1 MKEIILHKKAIFL
14 ILAFILIGLN
24 AGAEEPTSRP
34 PGITH
39 ILGDQSMTFSLG
51 GFIPLFFIRLADG
64 TVEATNM
71 VFGAKGSLQYN
82 TYLAHTWLL
91 SFELAGALGF
101 TPNFNIYW
109 SLPLTAKISYIWYLA
124 PLELYFTLGLG
135 ANFQSFLGFSR
146 VDFITR
152 PEMGIYFLLDTK
164 LKLGLS
170 FSYWFNPQ
178 FASAEQEATKPG
190 QSRIGNFMD
199 VSISLIYHL

>member
-1 MKEIILHKKAIFL
+1 VKEMD
-14 ILAFILIGLN
+14 LAKRIVVLTLAAMLLGGS
-24 AGAEEPTSRP
+24 AWGEEPSSQP
-34 PGITH
+34 QGVTH

-51 GFIPLFFIRLADG
+51 GFLPLFFIRLADG
-64 TVEATNM
+64 SVEATNM

-109 SLPLTAKISYIWYLA
+109 SLPLTAKISYIWYLY

-135 ANFQSFLGFSR
+135 ANFQSFLGYSR
-146 VDFITR
+146 IDFISR
-152 PEMGIYFLLDTK
+152 PEMGIYFLLDAK

-178 FASAEQEATKPG
+178 FATAEQEANKPG

-199 VSISLIYHL
+199 VSFSLIYHL